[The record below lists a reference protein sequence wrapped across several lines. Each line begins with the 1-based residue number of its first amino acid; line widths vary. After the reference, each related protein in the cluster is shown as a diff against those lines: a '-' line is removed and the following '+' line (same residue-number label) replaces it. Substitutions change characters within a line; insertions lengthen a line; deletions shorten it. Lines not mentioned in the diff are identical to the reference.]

1 MNRAD
6 RNKPSIY
13 SEFFVSQL
21 KKIHV
26 IKNWATYGRD
36 LGSKVRFLLKNI
48 VEVSAINWFF
58 LEDVKADETL
68 KIVSYEKNKKKYDR
82 VQDTVLKMEAGHV
95 TFNLDNVF
103 DGNKELSDQ
112 INQVMNE
119 NWKSVFDE
127 LKDGYNDAIKR
138 FTDNIVNRF
147 FAKIAD
153 NDIFLD

>member
-1 MNRAD
+1 
-6 RNKPSIY
+6 
-13 SEFFVSQL
+13 
-21 KKIHV
+21 
-26 IKNWATYGRD
+26 
-36 LGSKVRFLLKNI
+36 
-48 VEVSAINWFF
+48 
-58 LEDVKADETL
+58 
-68 KIVSYEKNKKKYDR
+68 
-82 VQDTVLKMEAGHV
+82 MEAGHV